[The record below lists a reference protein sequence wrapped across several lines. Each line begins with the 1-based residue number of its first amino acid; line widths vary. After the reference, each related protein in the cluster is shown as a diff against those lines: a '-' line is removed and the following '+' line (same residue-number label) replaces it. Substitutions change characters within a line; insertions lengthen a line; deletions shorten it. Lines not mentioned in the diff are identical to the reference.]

1 MFEQKYETID
11 IEIDS
16 ELLKQ
21 LREILEPMGLT
32 PELLAVQFIEW
43 CVNPATQNEAI
54 SLLLKWQRRAQIP

>member
-21 LREILEPMGLT
+21 LREILDPMGLT
-32 PELLAVQFIEW
+32 PELLAAQFIEW
-43 CVNPATQNEAI
+43 CVNPATQEEAF
-54 SLLLKWQRRAQIP
+54 SLLLKWQREAQVP